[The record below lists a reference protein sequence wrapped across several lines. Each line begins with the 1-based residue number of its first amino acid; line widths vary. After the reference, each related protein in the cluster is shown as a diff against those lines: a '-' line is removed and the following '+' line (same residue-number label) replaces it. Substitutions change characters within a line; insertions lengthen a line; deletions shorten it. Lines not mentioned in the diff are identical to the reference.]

1 MRSDAIV
8 YIIDDDEGIRHS
20 LELLLQSVG
29 KQTKTCTSAQEFLD
43 NYEATKP
50 GCLILDIRMPGM
62 SGLDLQH
69 LLNEQD
75 IQIPTIIITGHGDV
89 PLAVR
94 AMKEGAVD
102 VIEKPFN
109 DQTLLDS
116 LAKAEA
122 KSIEIHETQ
131 NSRNRFQEN
140 AKQLSPREQEVMN
153 LLIVGKTSKAI
164 AGELNI
170 SSKTVDV
177 HRGHIME
184 KMNVKSVVELARLAL
199 NNSK

>member
-29 KQTKTCTSAQEFLD
+29 KQTKTCTSAQEFLNSYD
-43 NYEATKP
+43 ATKP
-50 GCLILDIRMPGM
+50 GCLVLDVRMPGM

-69 LLNEQD
+69 LLNEQE

-131 NSRNRFQEN
+131 STRTRFQEN
-140 AKQLSPREQEVMN
+140 AKQLSPRELEVMN
-153 LLIVGKTSKAI
+153 LLIMGKTSKAI